1 MNTIKLPRI
10 AVYVFALMFL
20 VLVYFIMKTLSFYL
34 IPATLA
40 GLLAMLMLP
49 LNRKLES
56 WRIPRLLAII
66 ISLLIILAI
75 ISGIITIIS
84 TQVLKFAKDL
94 PTIQQQ
100 LTGKFQ
106 EFQQFIQKATGITA
120 ENQMNFIDKEVA
132 SIISSADQ
140 WATGI
145 LVATGGTL
153 AGLGLLII
161 HFIFILIYRSRI
173 KLFVLGLVPERNHEK
188 AKEVMVQ
195 ITQVT
200 RQYLIGVVTV
210 MAILSVLNSVGLIA
224 LGIQNAIFFGVLAAI
239 LNIIPY
245 IGVWIGSGLPLLLAL
260 ITKDSLFYPIGVIA
274 VFLITQFIDNNFLT
288 PRITGSQ
295 VQINA
300 LATIG
305 VILVGNLVW
314 GVIGMVLF
322 IPLLGMAKILF
333 DNVDELKPF
342 GQLIGEDEKV
352 KKKKFAGKI
361 ILRRNA

>member
-1 MNTIKLPRI
+1 
-10 AVYVFALMFL
+10 
-20 VLVYFIMKTLSFYL
+20 
-34 IPATLA
+34 
-40 GLLAMLMLP
+40 
-49 LNRKLES
+49 
-56 WRIPRLLAII
+56 
-66 ISLLIILAI
+66 
-75 ISGIITIIS
+75 
-84 TQVLKFAKDL
+84 
-94 PTIQQQ
+94 
-100 LTGKFQ
+100 
-106 EFQQFIQKATGITA
+106 
-120 ENQMNFIDKEVA
+120 MNFIDKEVA

-161 HFIFILIYRSRI
+161 HFIFILIYRNRI
-173 KLFVLGLVPERNHEK
+173 KFFVLGLTPEANHEK
-188 AKEVMVQ
+188 AKEVMQQ
-195 ITQVT
+195 ITKVT

-224 LGIQNAIFFGVLAAI
+224 LGIQNAIFFGVLAAV

-305 VILVGNLVW
+305 VILVGNMVW
-314 GVIGMVLF
+314 GVIGMILF

-333 DNVDELKPF
+333 DNVEELKPF
-342 GQLIGEDEKV
+342 GHLIGDEEKV
-352 KKKKFAGKI
+352 KKKFAGKI
-361 ILRRNA
+361 ILKRKA

>member
-153 AGLGLLII
+153 A
-161 HFIFILIYRSRI
+161 
-173 KLFVLGLVPERNHEK
+173 VLG
-188 AKEVMVQ
+188 
-195 ITQVT
+195 
-200 RQYLIGVVTV
+200 Y
-210 MAILSVLNSVGLIA
+210 
-224 LGIQNAIFFGVLAAI
+224 
-239 LNIIPY
+239 
-245 IGVWIGSGLPLLLAL
+245 
-260 ITKDSLFYPIGVIA
+260 
-274 VFLITQFIDNNFLT
+274 
-288 PRITGSQ
+288 
-295 VQINA
+295 
-300 LATIG
+300 
-305 VILVGNLVW
+305 
-314 GVIGMVLF
+314 
-322 IPLLGMAKILF
+322 
-333 DNVDELKPF
+333 
-342 GQLIGEDEKV
+342 
-352 KKKKFAGKI
+352 
-361 ILRRNA
+361 